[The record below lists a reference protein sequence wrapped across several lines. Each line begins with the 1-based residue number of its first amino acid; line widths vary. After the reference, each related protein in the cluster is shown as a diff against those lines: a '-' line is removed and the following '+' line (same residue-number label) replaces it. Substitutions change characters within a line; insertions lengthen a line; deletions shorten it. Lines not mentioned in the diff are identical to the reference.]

1 MKTLKK
7 VDQNQ
12 LQRTVEDFYKVRKDL
27 LKSKMSTEELLQNL
41 RPASNEYEKTQD
53 VPFKVG
59 GQGHIYKVACKVD
72 QKHYALKQFQHNFLD
87 RFIDPIHKEEIYRE
101 IDILRSLND
110 PLVVQMFDL
119 VLDSGNLPSVVLELC
134 DGSLQDLI
142 EERKDKGFLE

>member
-1 MKTLKK
+1 METINK

-12 LQRTVEDFYKVRKDL
+12 TQIIEEKFNKMRKDL
-27 LKSKMSTEELLQNL
+27 LKSSTSTEDLLQNL
-41 RPASNEYEKTQD
+41 RPASDEYEKTQD

-59 GQGHIYKVACKVD
+59 GQGHIYKVACKID
-72 QKHYALKQFQHNFLD
+72 QKHYALKQFQHNFLNK
-87 RFIDPIHKEEIYRE
+87 FIDQIHKEEIYRE

-142 EERKDKGFLE
+142 EERKVKGFLE